1 MIKRW
6 SHTYKSVALV
16 SYTFLW
22 NPWGFIFT
30 WNKNVLMAQNFKLQS
45 IKVFLDSWTESVS
58 QDITRVEALLP
69 KATPVAAFSNCHQ
82 LASSLWADPRAW
94 SLVFQSKHLI
104 AFLEQPSQPDSLQV
118 LKLALWSVTKK
129 IKRFGPLQN
138 HRINVRSLN
147 FFLGLLKTPKLRQVK
162 QQFQC
167 SPCRLDSCTFFFV
180 YINCNQDEPV
190 A

>member
-6 SHTYKSVALV
+6 SHTNKSVALV

-118 LKLALWSVTKK
+118 LKLALCSVTKK

-147 FFLGLLKTPKLRQVK
+147 FFFRSVEDTKIEASEATISMLTLQVG
-162 QQFQC
+162 FMY
-167 SPCRLDSCTFFFV
+167 LFFC
-180 YINCNQDEPV
+180 IHQL
-190 A
+190 

>member
-6 SHTYKSVALV
+6 SHTNKSVALV

-45 IKVFLDSWTESVS
+45 IKVFLDSWTVSVS
-58 QDITRVEALLP
+58 QEVTRVEALLP
-69 KATPVAAFSNCHQ
+69 KVTPVAAFSNCHQ
-82 LASSLWADPRAW
+82 LASALWADPRAW

-118 LKLALWSVTKK
+118 LKQLFFKSVEDAK
-129 IKRFGPLQN
+129 IEASEATISMLTLQ
-138 HRINVRSLN
+138 VGFMYL
-147 FFLGLLKTPKLRQVK
+147 FFCIHQL
-162 QQFQC
+162 
-167 SPCRLDSCTFFFV
+167 
-180 YINCNQDEPV
+180 
-190 A
+190 